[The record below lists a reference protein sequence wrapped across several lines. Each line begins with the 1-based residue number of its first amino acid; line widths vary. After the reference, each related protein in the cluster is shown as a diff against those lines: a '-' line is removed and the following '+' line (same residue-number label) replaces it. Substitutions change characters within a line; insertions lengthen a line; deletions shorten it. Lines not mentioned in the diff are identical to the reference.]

1 VIPVFLA
8 SVFSA
13 RGDFKQ
19 HDQIWGVLSMSAV
32 ETKTALIALQGMRS
46 ASADMAKA
54 TERLA
59 TGKRIN
65 QAADDPAGNA
75 QAVRLKADI
84 SSFDIV
90 KRGLAKTDSELGQLN
105 DSLNA
110 ISGFLVEMRSL
121 ALLAASETDTDAKG
135 VYKESF
141 DQFVNNIRDALA
153 SAKIG
158 GKSVFDQTTA
168 NETTA
173 SVVSV
178 QSGITATDTKSLSF
192 TGLATTGGALATVA
206 SVNLA
211 SGTFT
216 AAATAIDAAI
226 VTVSKEL
233 SKVGGY
239 QNSIQFA
246 SDYVDST
253 ILNKSVQLS
262 QVVDAD
268 FAQEATNLAAAR
280 IRQDASTAVLAQAN
294 SMTRTV
300 ADFLLK
306 GAMG

>member
-1 VIPVFLA
+1 
-8 SVFSA
+8 
-13 RGDFKQ
+13 
-19 HDQIWGVLSMSAV
+19 MSAV

-75 QAVRLKADI
+75 QATKLKVDI

-90 KRGLAKTDSELGQLN
+90 KRNLNQTSSELSQLS
-105 DSLNA
+105 DSLNQ
-110 ISGFLVEMRSL
+110 ISDFLVEMRSL
-121 ALLAASETDTDAKG
+121 AMLSASETDAGQKG
-135 VYKESF
+135 VYKETF
-141 DQFVNNIRDALA
+141 DQFVNNIRDVLSA
-153 SAKIG
+153 AKIG
-158 GKSVFDQTTA
+158 GKAVFDQTTT

-178 QSGITATDTKSLSF
+178 QSGITSTDTKELSF
-192 TGLATTGGALATVA
+192 KGLATTGGLLATA
-206 SVNLA
+206 AAINL
-211 SGTFT
+211 STDTFT
-216 AAATAIDAAI
+216 AAATAIDAA
-226 VTVSKEL
+226 VVSVSKEVAR
-233 SKVGGY
+233 VGGF

-246 SDYVDST
+246 SDFVDSS
-253 ILNKSVQLS
+253 ILNKSIQLS

-268 FAQEATNLAAAR
+268 VAQEATNLAAAR

-294 SMTRTV
+294 SMSRTV

>member
-1 VIPVFLA
+1 
-8 SVFSA
+8 
-13 RGDFKQ
+13 
-19 HDQIWGVLSMSAV
+19 MSAV

-84 SSFDIV
+84 SSFDVV

-168 NETTA
+168 DETTA
-173 SVVSV
+173 SLVSV
-178 QSGITATDTKSLSF
+178 QSGIFATDTKSLSF
-192 TGLATTGGALATVA
+192 KGLATTAGALATVA
-206 SVNLA
+206 SVDLSA
-211 SGTFT
+211 DTFT
-216 AAATAIDAAI
+216 SAATAIDAAI

-253 ILNKSVQLS
+253 VLNKSIQLS
-262 QVVDAD
+262 QVMDAD

-294 SMTRTV
+294 SMSRTV